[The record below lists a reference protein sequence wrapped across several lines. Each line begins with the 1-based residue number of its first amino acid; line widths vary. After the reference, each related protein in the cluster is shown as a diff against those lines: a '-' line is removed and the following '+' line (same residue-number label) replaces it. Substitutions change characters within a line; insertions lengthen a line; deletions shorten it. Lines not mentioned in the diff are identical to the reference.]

1 MPGMLLKKPVNE
13 WMLHGLCLLYFIAFC
28 NPVSAQIEPLDTLQP
43 KAPQIE
49 APIQNVQ
56 FGIVKPGTIVDTM
69 RIQTKA
75 VGHSPRK
82 AVLFAAVLPGLGQV
96 YNGKYWKIPILYGG
110 IMAVGYGIAFQN
122 DRLSVFEQAK
132 LAEEREVENEN
143 PLAGIDRDF
152 QIDSNIERIRRDR
165 DFMMIIM
172 AGVYALSIA
181 DAIVDAHLREFEVNE
196 DLSFR
201 LKPSISIPPSILGG
215 QFSIGLALNLTFK

>member
-1 MPGMLLKKPVNE
+1 
-13 WMLHGLCLLYFIAFC
+13 
-28 NPVSAQIEPLDTLQP
+28 
-43 KAPQIE
+43 
-49 APIQNVQ
+49 VQ
-56 FGIVKPGTIVDTM
+56 FGIDKPGMIVDTM

-82 AVLFAAVLPGLGQV
+82 AVLFAAVLPGLGQA
-96 YNGKYWKIPILYGG
+96 YNGKYWKIPIVYGAIIG
-110 IMAVGYGIAFQN
+110 VGYAIAYQN

-132 LAEEREVENEN
+132 LAVDRGAENEN
-143 PLAGIDRDF
+143 PLIGTRAENVNIDRGLELY
-152 QIDSNIERIRRDR
+152 NRDR

-181 DAIVDAHLREFEVNE
+181 DAIVDAHLKEFEVNE

-201 LKPSISIPPSILGG
+201 LKPSISIPPPILGG

>member
-1 MPGMLLKKPVNE
+1 MLQ
-13 WMLHGLCLLYFIAFC
+13 GLCLLYCIVFWH
-28 NPVSAQIEPLDTLQP
+28 PVSAQIEHLDTLQP

-56 FGIVKPGTIVDTM
+56 FGIEKPGMIVDTM
-69 RIQTKA
+69 HIQTKA

-96 YNGKYWKIPILYGG
+96 YNGKYWKIPIVYGA
-110 IMAVGYGIAFQN
+110 IMSVSYAIAYQN
-122 DRLSVFEQAK
+122 DRYSVFKQAE
-132 LAEEREVENEN
+132 LARKVGAENEN
-143 PLAGIDRDF
+143 PLNGNRLNNDETIN
-152 QIDSNIERIRRDR
+152 SNLERTQRDR

-181 DAIVDAHLREFEVNE
+181 DAIVDAHLKEFEVNE

-201 LKPSISIPPSILGG
+201 LKPSISIPPPLLGG